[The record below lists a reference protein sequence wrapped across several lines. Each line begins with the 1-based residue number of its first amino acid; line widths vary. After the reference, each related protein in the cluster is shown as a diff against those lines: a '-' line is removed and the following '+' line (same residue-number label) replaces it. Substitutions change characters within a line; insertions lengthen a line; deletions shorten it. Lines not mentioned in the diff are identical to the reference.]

1 MSKSDTFLRN
11 LASKRKGYT
20 DILPGKRKYNIM
32 LNQEGTISSDNPRIK
47 TGKQRREEKAALKR
61 LSEQP
66 SGFKTGGRATH
77 GYGKAYLKGGRVK

>member
-1 MSKSDTFLRN
+1 MTTKSDRYLRN

-20 DILPGKRKYNIM
+20 DILPGKRKYHIM
-32 LNQEGTISSDNPRIK
+32 LNQEGTVSSDSGK

-66 SGFKTGGRATH
+66 SGFQTGGRALR
-77 GYGKAYLKGGRVK
+77 GYGRAYMKGGKVK

>member
-1 MSKSDTFLRN
+1 MTTKSDSFLRN

-20 DILPGKRKYNIM
+20 DILPGKRKYHIM
-32 LNQEGTISSDNPRIK
+32 LNQEGTVSSDSGK

-66 SGFKTGGRATH
+66 SGFK
-77 GYGKAYLKGGRVK
+77 KGGLVKKGKPKLAKRGWK

>member
-1 MSKSDTFLRN
+1 MATKSDKFLRD

-20 DILPGKRKYNIM
+20 DILPGKKKYHTM
-32 LNQEGTISSDNPRIK
+32 LIQEGTVSSGSGK

-77 GYGKAYLKGGRVK
+77 GYGKAYMKGGRVK

>member
-1 MSKSDTFLRN
+1 MTTKSDKFLRD

-32 LNQEGTISSDNPRIK
+32 LNQEGTVVSDSGK

-77 GYGKAYLKGGRVK
+77 GYGKAYMKGGRAK